1 MKINFQE
8 KKIEVNQ
15 RELTAA
21 CHYGSDMYYKV
32 TAIKRDYPDFDV
44 ILNVKHRPN
53 THAGLTFSAMEA
65 RIIEW
70 DEDGS
75 LIEEFMELRRL
86 GKSYG
91 CILGWYCTQVE
102 YYETWRIAV

>member
-1 MKINFQE
+1 MKINFLE
-8 KKIEVNQ
+8 KRIEVSQ

-32 TAIKRDYPDFDV
+32 TAVKKDYPDFDV
-44 ILNVKHRPN
+44 VLNMKHHPN
-53 THAGLTFSAMEA
+53 VHSGLTFSVMEA
-65 RIIEW
+65 RVFEW

-75 LIEEFMELRRL
+75 LIEEFMELRRS

-91 CILGWYCTQVE
+91 FMLRWYCARFE
-102 YYETWRIAV
+102 YHETWRTAI